1 MVVSSYVYSWK
12 ALVGASKF
20 PLFFFLEVHV
30 RVSMTMV
37 MLVGE
42 HKADECV
49 VGWGWARRIEQV
61 YKLKLVKQGGW
72 MDIKGKGF
80 MHTFFLATPAA
91 ALHLDAN
98 GNPCAKCCTVTE

>member
-1 MVVSSYVYSWK
+1 MVVSSHVYSWK
-12 ALVGASKF
+12 ALVGAFKF
-20 PLFFFLEVHV
+20 PLFFVLKVHA

-37 MLVGE
+37 LIAGE
-42 HKADECV
+42 READKCV

-61 YKLKLVKQGGW
+61 YKLKLVKRGCR

-91 ALHLDAN
+91 ALSLDAN
-98 GNPCAKCCTVTE
+98 CNLRAKCCTVFK